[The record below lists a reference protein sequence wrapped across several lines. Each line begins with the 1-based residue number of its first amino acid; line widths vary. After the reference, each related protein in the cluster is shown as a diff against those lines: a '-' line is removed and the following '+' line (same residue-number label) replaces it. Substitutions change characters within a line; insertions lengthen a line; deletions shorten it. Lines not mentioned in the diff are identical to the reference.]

1 MCFTLELLSQRAD
14 FLNCVLTDVNKEI
27 IKFVGHD
34 VQCPLRRFFWDATA
48 NCFPDGIGV
57 VFVIV

>member
-14 FLNCVLTDVNKEI
+14 FLNCVLTGEI

-34 VQCPLRRFFWDATA
+34 VLCPLR

>member
-1 MCFTLELLSQRAD
+1 MCFTMELLSQRAD

-34 VQCPLRRFFWDATA
+34 VLCPLRRFFWSATA